1 MVLGALGNSL
11 VIALGAFSK
20 SVQPTGIQ
28 IQLENFC
35 GMISKL
41 FHKSN
46 SKRKILNF
54 P

>member
-1 MVLGALGNSL
+1 
-11 VIALGAFSK
+11 
-20 SVQPTGIQ
+20 
-28 IQLENFC
+28 LENFC

-54 P
+54 PWTRLEKKIKNLKRSHRKDRFN